1 MSLKTVSR
9 PVVAVGLD
17 DGSVLKLERP
27 MSFYEALVAR
37 KQHQKP

>member
-1 MSLKTVSR
+1 MRHPRDIAR

-17 DGSVLKLERP
+17 DGSVLKLDRP

-37 KQHQKP
+37 KRSC